1 MLDEIARIPLSGR
14 NEYTHSGNGDA
25 VPRFYLD
32 CFLAGS
38 ENRLVEVA
46 VRSVLNDR
54 AGRFNPLMLCGPSGA
69 GKSHLA
75 CGVADQWRRVFRS
88 RVVCVS
94 AKEFARELADAFEV
108 NSVVEFRM
116 KYRECSLLALEDIE
130 KLAGRSAAQVE
141 LIHTLDTLLER
152 GTQIVL
158 TATEPPACLAQIH
171 PTLASRLG
179 AGLVVALAPPGLAV
193 RIALLRQMAAA
204 RHIALAEPV
213 AHIVAE
219 GIRGTA
225 PDLMVA
231 IDDLEQAARRDGR
244 AIDAET
250 ARGYLRR
257 RNAASEPELSAIAVR
272 TARYFSLRLGDLR
285 GPSRRRAVVTARDVA
300 MYLARSLTRNSLEQI
315 GHYFG
320 GRDHTTVLHG
330 CRKTGSLLK
339 TDPAVRQAIERV
351 GSKWKGASQS
361 AKQPQTVG

>member
-1 MLDEIARIPLSGR
+1 M
-14 NEYTHSGNGDA
+14 
-25 VPRFYLD
+25 PRFSMD

-38 ENRLVEVA
+38 ENPLVEVA

-54 AGRFNPLMLCGPSGA
+54 ASRFNPLMLCGPSGT

-75 CGVADQWRRVFRS
+75 CGLAHQWRRVSRS

-141 LIHTLDTLLER
+141 LIHTLDTLLKR

-158 TATEPPACLAQIH
+158 TASEPPARLAQFQ

-193 RIALLRQMAAA
+193 RIALLRQMATT
-204 RHIALAEPV
+204 RRIELSEPV

-219 GIRGTA
+219 GIRGTV

-231 IDDLEQAARRDGR
+231 FDDLDQAARLDGEVIN
-244 AIDAET
+244 AKT
-250 ARGYLRR
+250 ARDYLRR
-257 RNAASEPELSAIAVR
+257 RSAEREPELSAIAVR

-285 GPSRRRAVVTARDVA
+285 GPSQRRAVVTARGVA
-300 MYLARSLTRNSLEQI
+300 MYLARSLTQNSLERI

-320 GRDHTTVLHG
+320 DRDHTTVLHG
-330 CRKTGSLLK
+330 CRKTGNLLK
-339 TDPAVRQAIERV
+339 TDPAVHQAIERV

-361 AKQPQTVG
+361 VTVTVG